1 MKRGINLKAAVV
13 TGASSGIGLEI
24 SKRLLKLKYKV
35 YAIGRDFSKI
45 DFSNDKFVEVQCDLT
60 DRNNM
65 CESIKNIKASGDEI
79 YILVNSAGVGYFG
92 PHEELNASKIHSMVA
107 VNLEAPLIITQMLL
121 RELKK
126 SSGFIINISSITAKI
141 SSTYGCAY
149 SATKAGLSHFGEGLF
164 DETRKYG
171 VKVLT
176 IHPDI
181 AKTPFYDNLNF
192 REGDDPESFIIP
204 KCIADAVEMALSQ
217 RTGTV
222 ITDITIRPQKHMI
235 VKKSK

>member
-24 SKRLLKLKYKV
+24 SKRLLKLNYKV
-35 YAIGRDFSKI
+35 YALGRDFSKI
-45 DFSNDKFVEVQCDLT
+45 DFSDDKFKEIKCDLT
-60 DRNNM
+60 NRNDI
-65 CESIKNIKASGDEI
+65 CKSIELIKSSDDDI
-79 YILVNSAGVGYFG
+79 YILVNSAGIGYFG
-92 PHEELNASKIHSMVA
+92 PHEELNASKIHSMVT

-121 RELKK
+121 RDLKK
-126 SSGFIINISSITAKI
+126 SSGFIINISSITARI

-149 SATKAGLSHFGEGLF
+149 SATKAGLSHFSESLF

-181 AKTPFYDNLNF
+181 TKTSFYDNLNF
-192 REGDDPESFIIP
+192 REGDDPESFITP
-204 KCIADAVEMALSQ
+204 KCIADAVEMALNQ

-235 VKKSK
+235 VKKR